1 MTDRAARAAH
11 GQNARMNLLVS
22 QIVSLLTRGRHAGD
36 ATLAVNDPVLGVL
49 PRTLGLRSDAFIH
62 RGTMAQAQAGKGVG
76 ENRSPALAWSS
87 LPPGAT
93 HWVLILEDP
102 DVPLRRAWVHV
113 IAAGPAELARLP
125 KGALKPSRAPAGLRF
140 GRNTSRDVGY
150 GGPRPLPGH
159 GPHRFVFQLFALR
172 AEPPDDL
179 LARGRDALV
188 PFLREHALASGRL
201 DGLFQRDWRGRPT
214 APPRPPR
221 KKRRRS
227 SRSAKSGS

>member
-1 MTDRAARAAH
+1 
-11 GQNARMNLLVS
+11 MNLLVS
-22 QIVSLLTRGRHAGD
+22 QIVSFLLRGRHAGE
-36 ATLAVNDPVLGVL
+36 ASLAVNDPVLGVL

-62 RGTMAQAQAGKGVG
+62 RGTMAPAQAGKGVG
-76 ENRSPALAWSS
+76 DNRSPALAWSS
-87 LPPGAT
+87 LPPGTT

-102 DVPLRRAWVHV
+102 DAPLKSAYVHLV
-113 IAAGPAELARLP
+113 AAGPAETTRLA
-125 KGALKPSRAPAGLRF
+125 KGALRPSRAPAGLRF

-159 GPHRFVFQLFALR
+159 GPHRYVFQLFALR

-214 APPRPPR
+214 PPPRPPR

-227 SRSAKSGS
+227 SRGSKTAA